1 MTSVAFLILPILV
14 IIGELINCVVRQ
26 MHENVVNVASGGPLV
41 RLCAEARECHLVQ
54 INTQRV
60 NTVKEN
66 VKTKVVLEIL
76 D

>member
-14 IIGELINCVVRQ
+14 IIGELINCVVSQ
-26 MHENVVNVASGGPLV
+26 MHENVVNVASCGPLV

-66 VKTKVVLEIL
+66 VKTEVVLEIL